1 MHKIAIQSR
10 MRKMALNSSKYS
22 FRAIV
27 FRLSLRMLVNN
38 IKAQAQDDANI
49 IFMLQW
55 FASKL
60 Q

>member
-1 MHKIAIQSR
+1 
-10 MRKMALNSSKYS
+10 MALNSSKYS